1 MRQEIISH
9 ALGLG
14 AAEDADS
21 GTVSTE
27 AIRAVSALIAEL
39 KPLVGELATRALYVR
54 ALHLARSSF
63 ERPRGTFESISDMLS
78 PLSQNLGA
86 REPND
91 AQAAAGALLR
101 AFVDLLVSLIGEPL
115 TYRMLRTAWG
125 VMPPQRLSEQPKP

>member
-1 MRQEIISH
+1 MRQEIIWH
-9 ALGLG
+9 VLGPSVADDAGSG
-14 AAEDADS
+14 AI
-21 GTVSTE
+21 STE
-27 AIRAVSALIAEL
+27 TVRALNALIAEL
-39 KPLVGELATRALYVR
+39 RPLVGESATRALYMR

-63 ERPRGTFESISDMLS
+63 ERPAGGFESVADMLV
-78 PLSQNLGA
+78 PLAQDIGG

-125 VMPPQRLSEQPKP
+125 VMPPQRLSGDTLA